1 MGNAGILLLPHN
13 TEAGQWENYTRSAAL
28 QVTLPAGSHRFSLCF
43 TPRCANANGA
53 INQCMVRQL
62 EITRIS

>member
-1 MGNAGILLLPHN
+1 MVLLPQH

-28 QVTLPAGSHRFSLCF
+28 QVEVPAGSHRFSLCY
-43 TPRCANANGA
+43 TPRCTNANGE

-62 EITRIS
+62 EITQIA